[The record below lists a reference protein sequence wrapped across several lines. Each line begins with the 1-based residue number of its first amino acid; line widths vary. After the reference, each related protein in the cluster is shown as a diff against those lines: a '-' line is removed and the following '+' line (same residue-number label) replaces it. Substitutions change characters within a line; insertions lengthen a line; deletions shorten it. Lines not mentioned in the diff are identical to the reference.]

1 MCTTCNNHTHEEYNV
16 DYISQEEALDIQA
29 EDIPCRHEQN
39 VYVIDG
45 EYDENECNCNKC
57 SKCSEPKK
65 VSCRSLACQQLN
77 DECSCKRKKIRKTTM
92 VNVLENN
99 VIRLEDKMNSGCASM
114 HENIEDL
121 ENNINTVYNELK
133 DEEARAKQQE
143 AFLHYGLDDAV
154 TRAWYNPEDR
164 KIHFYHK
171 NPSNC
176 LNVNVHEGC
185 DCDCCNACGC
195 ECKCNNDEC
204 QSDIPYTMDDDCN
217 IIPMSRMEEELPFF
231 IDCTDFLKDIFVSE
245 AYIRDDE
252 QDNPDKKHG
261 PILVIKFKRTL
272 EPEPTDYDDPGIE
285 VEVDL
290 SKIWKLENYYDK
302 EQIDALLQEIYD
314 YINSKVSELSQQ
326 IQNVDDR
333 VTNEVNNLNNTINN
347 TKTELL
353 EIINNIDTNVDVSN
367 LDVVVPL
374 GSSTPTAFAKVKG
387 QDIKIK
393 IAAPDK
399 VEFDVDVDNKNATL
413 NPGSNNIVLA
423 TVDGDPITVNVPQ
436 SASVSV
442 NNNNATLT
450 PGSNNLQIASIDN
463 TPITVNV
470 PAASPSGNQVTI
482 QNATLSWGTQVE
494 YGTINGS
501 KVYLT
506 LPQKPETGQG
516 ADGNDYVNSG
526 TINNNG
532 DLVLTRTDGGTV
544 TIDLPKFVTNI
555 SQEDNVVT
563 FEWSDNST
571 PTTINVGGACVWK
584 EEGDHVIPV
593 NVNTKVY
600 GAGFYDTT
608 VS

>member
-1 MCTTCNNHTHEEYNV
+1 MCNTTCNNHTHEEYNV
-16 DYISQEEALDIQA
+16 DYIEREQALDITT
-29 EDIPCRHEQN
+29 EHVPCQHEQN
-39 VYVIDG
+39 VYVVEG
-45 EYDENECNCNKC
+45 EYDENDQCNCKC
-57 SKCSEPKK
+57 SKCGEPKK

-77 DECSCKRKKIRKTTM
+77 DECSCKRKKKIRKTTM
-92 VNVLENN
+92 VSMLENN
-99 VIRLEDKMNSGCASM
+99 VIRLEDKMNNGCADM

-121 ENNINTVYNELK
+121 KDNVNKVYNELK

-171 NPSNC
+171 NPANC
-176 LNVNVHEGC
+176 LNVNVNEGC

-217 IIPMSRMEEELPFF
+217 IIPISRDEEELPFS

-272 EPEPTDYDDPGIE
+272 EPEPTDYDEPDIE

-302 EQIDALLQEIYD
+302 EEIDALLQEIYD
-314 YINSKVSELSQQ
+314 YINSKVSQLSTQ
-326 IQNVDDR
+326 IQNVDNR
-333 VTNEVNNLNNTINN
+333 VTNEVNNLNTTINN
-347 TKTELL
+347 TKSELID
-353 EIINNIDTNVDVSN
+353 IINNIDTDVDVTN

-374 GSSTPTAFAKVKG
+374 GSDTSTAFAKVKG

-393 IAAPDK
+393 IAKPT
-399 VEFDVDVDNKNATL
+399 ET
-413 NPGSNNIVLA
+413 P
-423 TVDGDPITVNVPQ
+423 P
-436 SASVSV
+436 VSV
-442 NNNNATLT
+442 TNRNVTLT
-450 PGSNNLQIASIDN
+450 PNTNPEIAVINDTS
-463 TPITVNV
+463 ITVQV
-470 PAASPSGNQVTI
+470 PNYEAGSDVTI
-482 QNATLSWGTQVE
+482 QDATLAWGAPIK
-494 YGTINGS
+494 YGTINGTD
-501 KVYLT
+501 VYMT
-506 LPQKPETGQG
+506 MPTKPETGAG
-516 ADGNDYVNSG
+516 ADGNDYVNAG
-526 TINNNG
+526 DINNNG

-544 TIDLPKFVTNI
+544 TVDLPKFVTNI
-555 SQEDNVVT
+555 TQEGDTVT
-563 FEWSDNST
+563 FEWSDNSA
-571 PTTINVGGACVWK
+571 PTTINVGGACLWK
-584 EEGDHVIPV
+584 EYNDGLIPA
-593 NVNTKVY
+593 NESKKVY

-608 VS
+608 VTAN